1 MTGARK
7 ACHTV
12 KDSIKPQNCGCA
24 QSWLIDMVAIQSPST
39 DNRRRPGGARP
50 GAGRPSSYTPLVA
63 EQMTAYVKTTAYPSL
78 KHFCECYGYRR
89 ATVSAWEL
97 QGHRELINALGALRY
112 RQEVDMGKAA

>member
-1 MTGARK
+1 M
-7 ACHTV
+7 
-12 KDSIKPQNCGCA
+12 IE
-24 QSWLIDMVAIQSPST
+24 SPST

-50 GAGRPSSYTPLVA
+50 GAGRKTTYRPIVA
-63 EQMTAYVKTTAYPSL
+63 EQMLQYAMATAYPSL